1 MMNLIKR
8 ATVAVTGS
16 AIAARTVASL
26 ALLLF
31 GSTSAF
37 ADIVVDPNATPC
49 IATFSAHYT
58 TIQAAVS
65 AAPSGATI
73 QVCPGTYA
81 EQVTIATPLT
91 LRGVTNTAGNTGASV
106 VTLPGGTF
114 TGAFAQILIQAAG
127 VNLVGLGVDGT
138 NTLSGC
144 SSATLTGILFGT
156 AASGSL
162 KQVALRNHNVS
173 NGSGGYC
180 GSGTPVAATSAA
192 SVTVTDSSVRN
203 FDSIGI
209 DLSTTSTVTVKTT
222 TLAPINPSANCINA
236 NAPTVVVSS
245 NTMSNCGVGVYVATT
260 VQGTVSGNTVVVGNA
275 GGDSTTGVFC
285 FPVCTGLTISG
296 NQIFDVT
303 DGIGLKTSG
312 EVAGVVIENNDIS
325 GVTNGVYLFL
335 ETGNTV
341 SNNTINDAQVGVNGV
356 SGNTLSGNT
365 YKTVTTLT
373 Q

>member
-1 MMNLIKR
+1 MSLIKR

-16 AIAARTVASL
+16 ATATRTVAAL
-26 ALLLF
+26 VLLLF

-37 ADIVVDPNATPC
+37 ADIVVDANATPC
-49 IATFSAHYT
+49 VATFSAHYT

-73 QVCPGTYA
+73 EVCPGTYA

-106 VTLPGGTF
+106 VTVPGGTF
-114 TGAFAQILIQAAG
+114 TGAFTQISIQAAG
-127 VNLVGLGVDGT
+127 VNLVALGVDGT

-144 SSATLTGILFGT
+144 SSATLTGILFGSGS
-156 AASGSL
+156 SGSL
-162 KQVALRNHNVS
+162 KQVALRNHNIS

-180 GSGTPVAATSAA
+180 GSGTPVAATSATT
-192 SVTVTDSSVRN
+192 VTVTDTSVRN

-209 DLSTTSTVTVKTT
+209 TLSATSTATVKTS
-222 TLAPINPSANCINA
+222 TLAPVNSGANCIYA

-245 NTMSNCGVGVYVATT
+245 NTTSNCGVGVYVTST
-260 VQGTVSGNTVVVGNA
+260 VQGTVSGNTVSFGNA
-275 GGDSTTGVFC
+275 GGDSTSGVFC

-303 DGIGLKTSG
+303 DGIGLKTNG
-312 EVAGVVIENNDIS
+312 EVAGVVIQNNDIS
-325 GVTNGVYLFL
+325 GTTYGMYLVL